1 MSCLKPAATMRSFCR
16 AAATSVLN
24 TRLLRPIA
32 VMPASISCSV
42 VSSVLP
48 SMVIDRPP
56 SIARLTA
63 FGIRGSART
72 VRPDSVL
79 STASLRLGT
88 HWAWT
93 GRLDVMAS
101 PSITLNDGNA
111 IPQVGLGVFQ
121 TPPEETERAV
131 TTALEAGYRHVDTA
145 AAYRNESGVGRA
157 IKNAAA
163 SGLPREDVY
172 ITTKLWNADQGYDS
186 TLRAFDAS
194 MDRLGID
201 YLDLYLIHWPL
212 PERNTFVETFKAFA
226 NLRDQGRIRS
236 IGVSNFEPEHL
247 RILVDATGIVP
258 AVNQVEL
265 HPMLQQ
271 QELREVHATLGVATE
286 AWAPLGQGALLD
298 NPTVTSVAEHYG
310 KTPAQV
316 LIRWHIQLG
325 NIVIPKSVT
334 PERIVSNFDVFDLE
348 LSEQDMASISSL
360 GDGTRLGPD
369 PRTFDF
375 TG

>member
-1 MSCLKPAATMRSFCR
+1 
-16 AAATSVLN
+16 
-24 TRLLRPIA
+24 
-32 VMPASISCSV
+32 
-42 VSSVLP
+42 
-48 SMVIDRPP
+48 
-56 SIARLTA
+56 
-63 FGIRGSART
+63 
-72 VRPDSVL
+72 
-79 STASLRLGT
+79 
-88 HWAWT
+88 
-93 GRLDVMAS
+93 MAS

-111 IPQVGLGVFQ
+111 IPQVGFGVFQ
-121 TPPEETERAV
+121 TPPDETERAV
-131 TTALEAGYRHVDTA
+131 AQAFEAGYRHIDTA
-145 AAYRNESGVGRA
+145 AAYRNERGVGKA
-157 IKNAAA
+157 LAA

-172 ITTKLWNADQGYDS
+172 ITTKLWNSEQGYDS

-194 MDRLGID
+194 MERLGLD
-201 YLDLYLIHWPL
+201 DLDLYLIHWPL
-212 PERNTFVETFKAFA
+212 PARNTFVDTFKAFA
-226 NLRDQGRIRS
+226 HLRDQGQVRS

-247 RILVDATGIVP
+247 RILIDATGIVP
-258 AVNQVEL
+258 AVNQIEL
-265 HPMLQQ
+265 HPKFHQE
-271 QELREVHATLGVATE
+271 ELRNVHATLGIATE

-298 NPTVTSVAEHYG
+298 DPTIAEVAGRHG

-348 LSEQDMASISSL
+348 LSDKDMASISSL